1 MEAGIFTSDSF
12 SVYGV
17 VQRTKITQKVLAA
30 DGNTYEIN
38 VTYGQD
44 AAIPADAELIVTELL
59 PGEERYDEYLRKAV
73 LAEKQDPRAFAEQF
87 CAEHPDA
94 VVTANEVGAG
104 VVPMAAEDRAFREA
118 VGRALC
124 VIAGKA
130 EQVTRC
136 TCGIGVRIK

>member
-1 MEAGIFTSDSF
+1 MKLYIGGAYQGQEELARQENPAAEVFPDF
-12 SVYGV
+12 HESV
-17 VQRTKITQKVLAA
+17 
-30 DGNTYEIN
+30 
-38 VTYGQD
+38 
-44 AAIPADAELIVTELL
+44 
-59 PGEERYDEYLRKAV
+59 RKAV
-73 LAEKQDPRAFAEQF
+73 LAEGQDPRTFAERF
-87 CAEHPDA
+87 CAEHPEA

-124 VIAGKA
+124 VIAGNA

>member
-1 MEAGIFTSDSF
+1 MKLYIGGAYQGQEDLAQKENPGQEIF
-12 SVYGV
+12 
-17 VQRTKITQKVLAA
+17 
-30 DGNTYEIN
+30 
-38 VTYGQD
+38 
-44 AAIPADAELIVTELL
+44 PAFHETI
-59 PGEERYDEYLRKAV
+59 RHAV
-73 LAEKQDPRAFAEQF
+73 LSENQDPRAFAESF
-87 CAEHPDA
+87 CLDHPDA
-94 VVTANEVGAG
+94 VVTADEVGSG